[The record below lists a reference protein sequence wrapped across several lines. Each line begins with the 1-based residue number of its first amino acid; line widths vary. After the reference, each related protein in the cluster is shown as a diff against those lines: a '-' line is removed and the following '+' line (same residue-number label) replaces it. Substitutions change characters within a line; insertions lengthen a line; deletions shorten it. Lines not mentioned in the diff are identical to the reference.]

1 MLLTGHVVLEIVDV
15 AEFHV
20 IITARTGKLPP
31 TPETLEP
38 LVLFKQVRTVK
49 VPLAEGAGRLPGVAG
64 LLVLSEVLPV
74 PKIKVSKC

>member
-1 MLLTGHVVLEIVDV
+1 MLLTGHVVLEIIDV

-20 IITARTGKLPP
+20 IITARTGKLSP

-49 VPLAEGAGRLPGVAG
+49 VPLAEGA
-64 LLVLSEVLPV
+64 
-74 PKIKVSKC
+74 